1 MTMTNVEQLCDAL
14 DKSLTGTHGFECAGE
29 AFGFDGEYIFIE
41 WRTAK
46 NGSVTT
52 QPTEQ
57 DSLGYKLNDIGKKFG
72 YQIIYMQARS
82 FGTGNFYFKPLI

>member
-1 MTMTNVEQLCDAL
+1 MDEYDNTI
-14 DKSLTGTHGFECAGE
+14 
-29 AFGFDGEYIFIE
+29 FDGEYIFIE

-57 DSLGYKLNDIGKKFG
+57 DSLGYKLIDIGKKFG

-82 FGTGNFYFKPLI
+82 FGAGDFYFKPLT